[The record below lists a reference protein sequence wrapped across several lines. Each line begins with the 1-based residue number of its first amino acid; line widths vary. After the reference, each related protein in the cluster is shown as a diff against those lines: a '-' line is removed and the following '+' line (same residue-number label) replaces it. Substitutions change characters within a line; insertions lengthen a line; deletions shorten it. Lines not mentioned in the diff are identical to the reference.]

1 MSEEFK
7 FNIGDEAVKT
17 IIDLRDQE
25 PGDKEYALFLQI
37 DGVHGNQFT
46 YDLSFLDINQARSDD
61 KRIDF
66 GDLAVI
72 IASKDIDKF
81 DGASLDM
88 SEDPDAPGL
97 TMDNPNTPSP
107 AMIGNPADLPEL
119 KGELAE
125 KVQAVLENQ
134 INPAI
139 ASHGG
144 AAQLI
149 GVEGNDIY
157 LRLGGGCQ
165 GCGMAQVTLTQGIE
179 ASLREAVPE
188 IGNIIKK
195 FFDKNWIH
203 APVLEGKSPG
213 AFAASTVASAHPF
226 ILVNFQGKT
235 RDVST
240 LAHEL
245 GHLSLIHI

>member
-1 MSEEFK
+1 MSEELK

-46 YDLSFLDINQARSDD
+46 YDLSFLDIDQARSDD
-61 KRIDF
+61 RRVDF
-66 GDLAVI
+66 GDLIVI
-72 IASKDIDKF
+72 IAAKDVEKF

-188 IGNIIKK
+188 IGNII
-195 FFDKNWIH
+195 DATDH
-203 APVLEGKSPG
+203 AAGENPY
-213 AFAASTVASAHPF
+213 FASH
-226 ILVNFQGKT
+226 
-235 RDVST
+235 
-240 LAHEL
+240 
-245 GHLSLIHI
+245 

>member
-46 YDLSFLDINQARSDD
+46 YDLSFLDIDQARSDD
-61 KRIDF
+61 RRVDF
-66 GDLAVI
+66 GDLLVI
-72 IASKDIDKF
+72 IAAKDIDKF

-125 KVQAVLENQ
+125 KVQAVLE
-134 INPAI
+134 
-139 ASHGG
+139 
-144 AAQLI
+144 
-149 GVEGNDIY
+149 
-157 LRLGGGCQ
+157 
-165 GCGMAQVTLTQGIE
+165 
-179 ASLREAVPE
+179 
-188 IGNIIKK
+188 
-195 FFDKNWIH
+195 
-203 APVLEGKSPG
+203 
-213 AFAASTVASAHPF
+213 
-226 ILVNFQGKT
+226 
-235 RDVST
+235 
-240 LAHEL
+240 
-245 GHLSLIHI
+245 LSLIHI